1 MAFDP
6 SLLTSL
12 ANLEATGVTAL
23 LSRAYHLARLAA
35 SWIPFARANTDDAV
49 RARLYPF
56 LAAIR
61 TDPATRAP
69 LPVAAAGFCWGGYW
83 AFQLAADPAEADGAD
98 GEDVGKEGK
107 KKHVPLVDA
116 VFTAHPSNMRVPEDV
131 EAVRLPLSVAAA
143 EFDARFPREQVDVAR
158 GILERKG
165 REEEGA
171 NKHEVVWYEGCH
183 HGWAIRGNKENEVEG
198 RKGLEAEEQ
207 ALRWFEARFAEVG
220 ARSAE

>member
-56 LAAIR
+56 LAAVR
-61 TDPATRAP
+61 NDPTTRA

-83 AFQLAADPAEADGAD
+83 AFQLAADPEAEGA

-107 KKHVPLVDA
+107 KKHLQLVDA

-131 EAVRLPLSVAAA
+131 ESVRLPLSVAAA

-158 GILERKG
+158 GILERKV
-165 REEEGA
+165 REEEEVR
-171 NKHEVVWYEGCH
+171 HEVVWYEGCH

-207 ALRWFEARFAEVG
+207 ALRWFEARLGEVR